1 MIKEHNRFRTGVLC
15 GGDILVLLSAAI
27 LAFLT
32 RFGLE
37 WHERQYYAV
46 PLLILVGVYFFCFY
60 VFNLYEQHLR
70 YKSVYFL
77 SRFVVAVIAGFA
89 IMAFVSYM
97 VPFLEVGRG
106 LALLSS
112 IYLLVLLPVW
122 RFIFEEVFLFNLLRK
137 RVLIVGAGYAGRYI
151 ADVVKKDRNF
161 EPVGFIDDAADKHN
175 MVIGGVKVIGGSE
188 LLPAMARDKA
198 VDIVVVAIT
207 NERSNE
213 LFNRLF
219 SVKMAGITIMD
230 LPALY
235 EAVTGKIPVSHLR
248 IGWLVFSS
256 FNAIS
261 RHRFAEL
268 KRYFDLSLA
277 LVLLIVT
284 TPLMLLLMILIKL
297 DSRGPV
303 FYRQKRVGK
312 NGKEFVMYKFR
323 SMVVDAEK
331 KEGGLYT
338 LTRDARVTRLGGIL
352 RKIRFDELP
361 QLWNIFIGDMSLVG
375 PRPEAVELSEK
386 YQKIIPHYIMRHVVR
401 PGLSGWAQVRY
412 SYSAS
417 TEDALEKF
425 KYDMYYLKNMSFTL
439 DVQVILKTISVIV
452 FRDGSR

>member
-175 MVIGGVKVIGGSE
+175 MVIGGVKVIGGHPK
-188 LLPAMARDKA
+188 LGA
-198 VDIVVVAIT
+198 
-207 NERSNE
+207 
-213 LFNRLF
+213 
-219 SVKMAGITIMD
+219 
-230 LPALY
+230 
-235 EAVTGKIPVSHLR
+235 
-248 IGWLVFSS
+248 W
-256 FNAIS
+256 
-261 RHRFAEL
+261 
-268 KRYFDLSLA
+268 DLSKA
-277 LVLLIVT
+277 L
-284 TPLMLLLMILIKL
+284 
-297 DSRGPV
+297 D
-303 FYRQKRVGK
+303 
-312 NGKEFVMYKFR
+312 
-323 SMVVDAEK
+323 
-331 KEGGLYT
+331 
-338 LTRDARVTRLGGIL
+338 LT
-352 RKIRFDELP
+352 
-361 QLWNIFIGDMSLVG
+361 WS
-375 PRPEAVELSEK
+375 
-386 YQKIIPHYIMRHVVR
+386 
-401 PGLSGWAQVRY
+401 
-412 SYSAS
+412 
-417 TEDALEKF
+417 
-425 KYDMYYLKNMSFTL
+425 
-439 DVQVILKTISVIV
+439 QVI
-452 FRDGSR
+452 